1 VKILFQTPGLI
12 IFEREMLKMS
22 QNFTDTKNISALESL
37 VDISKNFAISR
48 EAMLSQLIKGHV
60 VMSDWTKAVNV
71 FKVYEDEMI
80 TPYKS
85 TVDFLVSALERNNQE
100 IPAILENYVQVSSGS
115 SINSSSNISQP
126 TSPSSEQTQ
135 DKEPQQ
141 STSPAGSK

>member
-1 VKILFQTPGLI
+1 
-12 IFEREMLKMS
+12 MLKMS